1 MNDVSGV
8 GALHG
13 VGVAGGAGKACGVAA
28 PRVACATGVEGAT
41 SDDVERLRRVGPG
54 FSGAGDDSWR
64 DDGFDKAEDE
74 FFQSPALGRAILV
87 AVLFVM
93 VLCAYMVVSGRA

>member
-28 PRVACATGVEGAT
+28 PRVARAT
-41 SDDVERLRRVGPG
+41 SIDDAMGEDVERLRRVGPG
-54 FSGAGDDSWR
+54 YSSAEDDSWC